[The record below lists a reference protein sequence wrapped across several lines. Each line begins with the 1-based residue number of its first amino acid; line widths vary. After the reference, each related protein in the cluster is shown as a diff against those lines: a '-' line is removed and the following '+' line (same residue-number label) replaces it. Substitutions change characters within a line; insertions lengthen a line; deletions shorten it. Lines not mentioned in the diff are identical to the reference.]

1 MHECLG
7 CPRHTCGCARGL
19 SYAVSKVKQG
29 RRRSPRVGGAKVRN
43 HVQLA
48 AAVTPTLHPGFSQV
62 GLSRKAIT
70 TLRFHLSLWADSNQL
85 RVGSAVWGLRSCEPH
100 KVLHNECSA
109 HTRSALLQHQ
119 ATSARREGTTFTFR
133 CLDYLL
139 LSPQGI
145 FKFAASLHHS
155 IVGALTSQDLRRAR
169 HRRSQRQS
177 LFGEPTI
184 EKWTPLII
192 NARTQ
197 IQLVLEL
204 HAAWTCT

>member
-1 MHECLG
+1 M
-7 CPRHTCGCARGL
+7 ARGL
-19 SYAVSKVKQG
+19 SYAVSRVKQG
-29 RRRSPRVGGAKVRN
+29 RRRSPCVGGAKVFIINLLTQKRN

-48 AAVTPTLHPGFSQV
+48 DAVTPTLHPGFSQV

-85 RVGSAVWGLRSCEPH
+85 RVGSAGWGLRGCEPH

-119 ATSARREGTTFTFR
+119 ATSARREGTTFR

>member
-1 MHECLG
+1 ME
-7 CPRHTCGCARGL
+7 PCAARSRGN
-19 SYAVSKVKQG
+19 
-29 RRRSPRVGGAKVRN
+29 P
-43 HVQLA
+43 HPPPWVQ
-48 AAVTPTLHPGFSQV
+48 S
-62 GLSRKAIT
+62 SRPIEKGNLNVEISS
-70 TLRFHLSLWADSNQL
+70 SLWADSNQL
-85 RVGSAVWGLRSCEPH
+85 TVGSLGWGLRGCEPH

>member
-1 MHECLG
+1 M
-7 CPRHTCGCARGL
+7 ARGL
-19 SYAVSKVKQG
+19 SYAVSRVKQG
-29 RRRSPRVGGAKVRN
+29 RRRSPCVGGAKVFIINLLTQKRN

-48 AAVTPTLHPGFSQV
+48 DAVTPTLHPGFSQV

-85 RVGSAVWGLRSCEPH
+85 RVGSAGWGLRGCEPH

-119 ATSARREGTTFTFR
+119 ATSARREGTTFR

-155 IVGALTSQDLRRAR
+155 IVGALTSQDLRRSPSAFPAAVFVWR
-169 HRRSQRQS
+169 ADYREMDAFSQSTRKY
-177 LFGEPTI
+177 F
-184 EKWTPLII
+184 
-192 NARTQ
+192 N
-197 IQLVLEL
+197 V
-204 HAAWTCT
+204 

>member
-19 SYAVSKVKQG
+19 SYAVSRVKQG
-29 RRRSPRVGGAKVRN
+29 RRRSPCVGGAKVFIINLLTQKRN

-48 AAVTPTLHPGFSQV
+48 DAVTPTLHPGFSQV

-85 RVGSAVWGLRSCEPH
+85 RVGSAGWGLRGCEPH

-119 ATSARREGTTFTFR
+119 ATSARREGTTFR

-155 IVGALTSQDLRRAR
+155 IVGALTSQDLRRSPSAFPAAVFVWR
-169 HRRSQRQS
+169 ADYREMDAFSQSTRKY
-177 LFGEPTI
+177 F
-184 EKWTPLII
+184 
-192 NARTQ
+192 N
-197 IQLVLEL
+197 V
-204 HAAWTCT
+204 

>member
-1 MHECLG
+1 M
-7 CPRHTCGCARGL
+7 ARGL
-19 SYAVSKVKQG
+19 SYAVSRVKQG
-29 RRRSPRVGGAKVRN
+29 RRRSPCVGGAKVFIINLLTQKRN

-48 AAVTPTLHPGFSQV
+48 DAVTPTLHPGFSQV

-85 RVGSAVWGLRSCEPH
+85 RVGSAGWGLRGCEPH

-119 ATSARREGTTFTFR
+119 ATSARREGTTFR

-155 IVGALTSQDLRRAR
+155 IVGALTSQDLRRSPSA
-169 HRRSQRQS
+169 
-177 LFGEPTI
+177 FP
-184 EKWTPLII
+184 
-192 NARTQ
+192 
-197 IQLVLEL
+197 
-204 HAAWTCT
+204 AAVFVWRADYREMDAFNY

>member
-1 MHECLG
+1 M
-7 CPRHTCGCARGL
+7 
-19 SYAVSKVKQG
+19 
-29 RRRSPRVGGAKVRN
+29 
-43 HVQLA
+43 QLA

-62 GLSRKAIT
+62 GLSRKAIS

-85 RVGSAVWGLRSCEPH
+85 TVGSLGWGLRGCEPH

-177 LFGEPTI
+177 KILFGEPTI
-184 EKWTPLII
+184 EKWTPFHRVLE
-192 NARTQ
+192 NTLMFKQLTARTQ
-197 IQLVLEL
+197 IQLVLKL
-204 HAAWTCT
+204 HAACTCT